1 MSHIFDAL
9 QRSEAERAG
18 REPAGKGSPGFS
30 LATEL
35 LETVERERRGVRLV
49 DTVLVDTVPADNEL
63 ANQARA
69 AQPNSLDQFPSLPV
83 SILPHSR
90 LVSVGEEESLGAEKF
105 RFLAVRL
112 RQMRQSRPL
121 KKVLITSTIPQEGK
135 STVAA
140 NLACTLARRKQHKTL
155 LLEGDLRRPTVAQKF
170 GLGKVPG
177 LSEWLRG
184 ESESMNVYRLEALG
198 LWVLPAGSAP
208 ENPLELMQSG
218 KLSPLM
224 EQLSAWFDW
233 IVIDSPPVLPLADT
247 SMWARMADGI
257 LLVTRRSITEKKQ
270 LQRGLEA
277 LEPAKLLGALVNS
290 STDAAH
296 SDYYQRYGAATSSS
310 LNLPVRRSSGCKAGV
325 RRLFQ
330 FSIPPTET
338 WKQFANAVASA
349 PRSGAEG
356 VIHEGTTF
364 QSGIAL
370 EPARGGT
377 GVDCGSQ
384 HIKGGSISPGDLA

>member
-9 QRSEAERAG
+9 QRSEADPSQAED
-18 REPAGKGSPGFS
+18 S
-30 LATEL
+30 LMESALPIATEL
-35 LETVERERRGVRLV
+35 LEAAERRRRGVGAVSAVR
-49 DTVLVDTVPADNEL
+49 TNP
-63 ANQARA
+63 
-69 AQPNSLDQFPSLPV
+69 PSSIDQFPSLPV
-83 SILPHSR
+83 SIVPNSR

-170 GLGKVPG
+170 GMGRVPG

-184 ESESMNVYRLEALG
+184 ETESRNIYRLEALG
-198 LWVLPAGSAP
+198 LWILPAGTAP

-218 KLSPLM
+218 KLAPLM
-224 EQLSAWFDW
+224 DQLTEWFDW

-247 SMWARMADGI
+247 SVWARMADGI
-257 LLVTRRSITEKKQ
+257 LLVTRSGVTEKQQ
-270 LQRGLEA
+270 LQRGLA
-277 LEPAKLLGALVNS
+277 TLETKKLLGALVNS

-296 SDYYQRYGAATSSS
+296 SDYYQRYGPSASS
-310 LNLPVRRSSGCKAGV
+310 LAADAKSKPS
-325 RRLFQ
+325 
-330 FSIPPTET
+330 E
-338 WKQFANAVASA
+338 
-349 PRSGAEG
+349 
-356 VIHEGTTF
+356 
-364 QSGIAL
+364 
-370 EPARGGT
+370 
-377 GVDCGSQ
+377 
-384 HIKGGSISPGDLA
+384 